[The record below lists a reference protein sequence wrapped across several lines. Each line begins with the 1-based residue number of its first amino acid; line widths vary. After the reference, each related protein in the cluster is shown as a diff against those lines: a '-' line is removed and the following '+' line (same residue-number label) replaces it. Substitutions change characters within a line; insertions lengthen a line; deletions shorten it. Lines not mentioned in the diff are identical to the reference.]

1 MIKKTMRRWL
11 PLLILLGLLGVF
23 LTFRLDR
30 YLSFTTL
37 RDHRDLLLSWTQS
50 HFALSAAL
58 FMMLYILAVA
68 ISIPGAVFLTL
79 AGGFLFGVLWGV
91 LLVVISATLGATLL
105 FFAVRTAL
113 GEWLSK
119 KASGWISRMRQ
130 GFQHNAFSYLL
141 TLRLIPLFPFWVVN
155 IVPALLNVSAKTFIS
170 ATFIGI
176 IPGSTVYVLVGNGL
190 SQVFAS
196 NQTPNLGIIFEP
208 RVLGPLLALAA
219 LSLIHALY
227 QFFTRKDKD
236 KIMNGVI
243 DCDLAIIGGGAGGL
257 SLAAGSAQLGLKV
270 ILVESGKMGGD
281 CLNTGCVPSKSLLS
295 AAKTFY
301 HMKQASR
308 LGIHAQGLTINFS
321 QVMQH
326 VHQVIANISEHDSVE
341 RFESLGVRIIQAAG
355 KFIAPDAMQA
365 DNQVI
370 RAKRFVIATGSSPF
384 IPPIPGIDSV
394 PYLTNETVFDLQKL
408 PEHLIV
414 IGGGPIGCELAQAF
428 AMLGSKVTILEG
440 LNILPKDDADC
451 VAVIRNE
458 LEEMN
463 ITIYEQAKVQR
474 IETQAD
480 NGIIVSFE
488 YQNEP
493 ARITGSHLLIAT
505 GRRANV
511 DGLDLEKALVKY
523 TPKGIEVNQRLQ
535 SSNKKIYALGD
546 VAGPYQFTHMAGYQ
560 AGIVLRNIV
569 FKWPAKV
576 NYNAV
581 PWVTY
586 TEPELAHV
594 GLLAI
599 DAQKRPDTQITEWPF
614 VDNDRAQTE
623 RTLNGKIKIIAD
635 KKARILGVTIVGP
648 QAGELI
654 LPWVM
659 AMNEQKT
666 LRSFTDVIAPYP
678 TLSEISKR
686 VAGAFYTP
694 KLFSDK
700 TRWLV
705 RWLQKLG

>member
-1 MIKKTMRRWL
+1 
-11 PLLILLGLLGVF
+11 
-23 LTFRLDR
+23 
-30 YLSFTTL
+30 
-37 RDHRDLLLSWTQS
+37 
-50 HFALSAAL
+50 
-58 FMMLYILAVA
+58 MMLYILAVA
-68 ISIPGAVFLTL
+68 ASIPGAVFLTL

-113 GEWLSK
+113 GEWLAK

-155 IVPALLNVSAKTFIS
+155 IVPALLSVSAKTFIS

-208 RVLGPLLALAA
+208 KVLGPLLALAA
-219 LSLIHALY
+219 LSLIPALY
-227 QFFTRKDKD
+227 QFFTRKHQDN
-236 KIMNGVI
+236 IMNGII

-270 ILVESGKMGGD
+270 ILVESGTMGGD

-308 LGIHAQGLTINFS
+308 FGIHAQGLTIDFS

-341 RFESLGVRIIQAAG
+341 RFESLGVQVIQASG
-355 KFIAPDAMQA
+355 KFIARDAIQA

-370 RAKRFVIATGSSPF
+370 RAKRFVIATGSSAF
-384 IPPIPGIDSV
+384 IPPIPGIESV

-474 IETQAD
+474 IGTQVD
-480 NGIIVSFE
+480 NGIIISFE
-488 YQNEP
+488 VQNEP

-511 DGLDLEKALVKY
+511 DGLDLEKAQVKY

-535 SSNKKIYALGD
+535 TSNKKIYALGD

-576 NYNAV
+576 NYHAV

-594 GLLAI
+594 GLLATE
-599 DAQKRPDTQITEWPF
+599 AQKRPDTQITEWPF

-623 RTLNGKIKIIAD
+623 CTLNGKIKIITD
-635 KKARILGVTIVGP
+635 RKARILGLTIVGP

-654 LPWVM
+654 LPWVI
-659 AMNEQKT
+659 AINEQKT

>member
-1 MIKKTMRRWL
+1 
-11 PLLILLGLLGVF
+11 
-23 LTFRLDR
+23 
-30 YLSFTTL
+30 
-37 RDHRDLLLSWTQS
+37 
-50 HFALSAAL
+50 
-58 FMMLYILAVA
+58 MMLYILAVA

-243 DCDLAIIGGGAGGL
+243 GCDLAIIGGGAGGL

-281 CLNTGCVPSKSLLS
+281 CLNTGCMPSKSLLS